1 MLERP
6 KPRRRRPCARR
17 RRGGWLKSIGRLD
30 QRLLVALRTS
40 GHSPAT
46 ERVAAALGTF
56 GEWGLGWVA
65 VGGVGAALDPDRRSA
80 WLAASL
86 SGPAAVAINYAVKV
100 AVGRQRPLI
109 EGHPRLAKAPSKL
122 SFPSAHATSSMAAA
136 TAIGRAAPGARPA
149 LYPLAGA
156 VCLGRPFLGMH
167 YPSDVL
173 AGVLLG
179 REIGRHWPLP
189 GIPMRGDANSEIW
202 SR

>member
-1 MLERP
+1 
-6 KPRRRRPCARR
+6 
-17 RRGGWLKSIGRLD
+17 
-30 QRLLVALRTS
+30 
-40 GHSPAT
+40 
-46 ERVAAALGTF
+46 
-56 GEWGLGWVA
+56 
-65 VGGVGAALDPDRRSA
+65 
-80 WLAASL
+80 
-86 SGPAAVAINYAVKV
+86 
-100 AVGRQRPLI
+100 
-109 EGHPRLAKAPSKL
+109 
-122 SFPSAHATSSMAAA
+122 MAAA